1 MTDYTS
7 GPWAHPPRKR
17 QERQPTFGF
26 AMAVIIGLGI
36 AVLLHH
42 IDARSE
48 HARWEATF
56 APCTTARC

>member
-1 MTDYTS
+1 MITPSQPSRAVRDQDA
-7 GPWAHPPRKR
+7 PA
-17 QERQPTFGF
+17 PTFGF

-56 APCTTARC
+56 APCTSARC